1 MTVSAIHIEDMH
13 CAACAGK
20 VQQALAGVSGVAATW
35 VNPVRRQVVVEHA
48 AETPALELIRPLE
61 AAGFHPVMTESA
73 PVSDRQQDLLKRLG
87 VAGLA
92 MMQVMMA
99 ALALYLG
106 GDSMTPAFHRLLT
119 LTGLLFCIPVVTY
132 SAVLFFRGALG
143 ALRSGINMDVPIAL
157 AIAVAFTTSL
167 WRTLSGSGEVYFDSV
182 VMFTFIL
189 LVARYVDDRLSRSFD
204 ASSRDL
210 ASLPSQVERLADGRR
225 ETVPL
230 QAVAAGDRLRVAEGA
245 LIPVDG
251 IVHSDAAT
259 VDESA
264 LTGESLPVRRR
275 EGETVFAGPLN
286 LGTAIEITA
295 RTAADASRLSD
306 IARLAERAQLEAP
319 RLARLADR
327 VARFFVPGIL
337 LLAGLTGLVW
347 WRFDASQA
355 LPNLLAVLV
364 VSCPCAL
371 SLAAPAAVTAA
382 MTRLRRSGVVLT
394 RSSVLER
401 LPLLRRALVDKTGT
415 LTVHEPRI
423 TDVTVLPG
431 APADFTEAS
440 RCLAAAAALE
450 DHSSHPYAAAFR
462 DVDSGPWRL
471 TDVVSHPG
479 AGMTARLEDG
489 RELRLG
495 EPRFAGGGD
504 AGDEEADGLLLSVDG
519 RPTARIAIDDRPR
532 PEVPAALDAMRG
544 AGLAITMVSGDASA
558 RCARLAEELAID
570 FAARQAPEA
579 KLELVRAAQQRG
591 EAVLVLGDGVN
602 DAAALAAAD
611 VGVAMF
617 EASDLVKQHAD
628 VILLNRRLGA
638 LADLLRV
645 GRRCRDVQLQ
655 NLGWALA
662 YNLCAI
668 PAAATGLVP
677 PWLAA
682 LGMASSSMLVMLNA
696 GRLLRVPAVTER
708 R

>member
-20 VQQALAGVSGVAATW
+20 VQKALAGVHGVAATW

-48 AETPALELIRPLE
+48 GDTPALELIRPLE
-61 AAGFHPVMTESA
+61 AAGFHPVMTEAA
-73 PVSDRQQDLLKRLG
+73 PVSERQQDLLKRLG

-119 LTGLLFCIPVVTY
+119 LTSLIFCIPVVAY
-132 SAVLFFRGALG
+132 SAVPFFRSALG
-143 ALRSGINMDVPIAL
+143 ALRSGVNMDVPIAL
-157 AIAVAFTTSL
+157 AIAVAFGTSL
-167 WRTLSGSGEVYFDSV
+167 WRTLDGSGEVYFDSV

-204 ASSRDL
+204 ASSREL
-210 ASLPSQVERLADGRR
+210 ASLPEQVERLLDGRR

-230 QAVAAGDRLRVAEGA
+230 QAVAAGDRLRVGEGA

-251 IVHSDAAT
+251 ELHSDCAI

-264 LTGESLPVRRR
+264 LTGESLPVRRAR
-275 EGETVFAGPLN
+275 GAAVFAGTLN
-286 LGTAIEITA
+286 LGTAIELSA
-295 RTAADASRLSD
+295 RAPADGSRLSD
-306 IARLAERAQLEAP
+306 IARLAAQAQREAP

-327 VARFFVPGIL
+327 VAGYFVPGIL
-337 LLAGLTGLVW
+337 LLAAATGLVW
-347 WRFDASQA
+347 WHLDPHQA

-394 RSSVLER
+394 RSSVLEG
-401 LPLLRRALVDKTGT
+401 LPALRRALVDKTGT
-415 LTVHEPRI
+415 LTVHEPLI
-423 TDVTVLPG
+423 TGVTVLPD
-431 APADFTEAS
+431 APAALADAD
-440 RCLAAAAALE
+440 RCLSTAAALE
-450 DHSSHPYAAAFR
+450 AHSSHPYAAAFR
-462 DVDSGPWRL
+462 DIDTRDWPL
-471 TDVVSHPG
+471 HDVTSHPG

-489 RELRLG
+489 CELRLG
-495 EPRFAGGGD
+495 EPRFATGN
-504 AGDEEADGLLLSVDG
+504 ASDEAVDDGLVLSLNG
-519 RPTARIAIDDRPR
+519 RAVARIHVDDRPR
-532 PEVPAALDAMRG
+532 SEVPAALAAMHD
-544 AGLAITMVSGDASA
+544 AGLAVTMVSGDAPA
-558 RCARLAEELAID
+558 RCARLAEQLAID

-579 KLELVRAAQQRG
+579 KLELVRAAQRRG
-591 EAVLVLGDGVN
+591 EPVLVLGDGVN

-682 LGMASSSMLVMLNA
+682 LGMASSSVLVMLNA
-696 GRLLRVPAVTER
+696 GRLLRVPTAAER
-708 R
+708 S